1 VGFVAIFFLFL
12 GLWILLR
19 HRGRLT
25 ALATFFAFM
34 AMESFDMKI
43 ASAGL
48 VLAAFLGVLA
58 APARGQ
64 APASAS
70 PAKTVS
76 RTTKAVNYRRAGTA
90 KIDFQGTELMQQ
102 ANGEARVQNKG
113 SRTEIDAK
121 FLGLDEATKFGL
133 EYLTYVLWAVSPGGR
148 AVNLGEVVLKNGAGE
163 VKAISDM
170 QTFGMIVTAEPYF
183 AVTQPGNTVV
193 LENVFGPATLG
204 KVENI
209 DASYE
214 LLGRGI
220 YSSSNTKIENAI
232 FGIDRK
238 TPLELFEA
246 RNSIRIAHIALADK
260 YAAPTLAKAELQLRN
275 AEEVYG
281 RKSDKKFV
289 IAAAREVVETAEE
302 SRVMAVKQKAEED
315 ANAKIAWDKKAAE
328 EREAKARADAVAEVQ
343 RRQEAEQARRQAEAA
358 KAEAQRMQQEA
369 QQAAA
374 AAARQQAEA
383 EKASAAALLQQQ
395 AAQAAA
401 DQAAKDRSAAI
412 AQQRAAEAETGKAR
426 QAAAQAESEK
436 AQLRAQLLSQLN
448 SILQTR
454 DSARGLIVNMSDV
467 LFDTGSYTLKP
478 GAREK
483 LAKISGIVLAHP
495 GLSLQIEGHTD
506 SVGGDDFNQ
515 QLSERRADSVRDF
528 LAEQGV
534 SASSITARGFGK
546 MQPVASN
553 DTPEGRQRNRR
564 VELVVNGDAI
574 GNTAIA
580 SAAPSSQP

>member
-1 VGFVAIFFLFL
+1 MAAAAI
-12 GLWILLR
+12 GTVSPCAAI
-19 HRGRLT
+19 GG
-25 ALATFFAFM
+25 
-34 AMESFDMKI
+34 DDVKI
-43 ASAGL
+43 ASACLALTGL
-48 VLAAFLGVLA
+48 FGIGTAPALAQTPPA
-58 APARGQ
+58 APAM
-64 APASAS
+64 
-70 PAKTVS
+70 VS
-76 RTTKAVNYRRAGTA
+76 RTTKAVNYRRAGGST

-102 ANGEARVQNKG
+102 ANGEAKVQNKG
-113 SRTEIDAK
+113 NRIEIEAR
-121 FLGLDEATKFGL
+121 FVGFDEATKFGL
-133 EYLTYVLWAVSPGGR
+133 EYLTYVLWAVSPQGR

-163 VKAISDM
+163 VKAITDM

-193 LENVFGPATLG
+193 LENVFSSATQG
-204 KVENI
+204 KIENI
-209 DASYE
+209 DASFE

-246 RNSIRIAHIALADK
+246 RNSVRIAHIALADK
-260 YAAPTLAKAELQLRN
+260 YAAATLSKAEQQLRT
-275 AEEVYG
+275 AEEAYA
-281 RKSDKKFV
+281 RKSDKKSV
-289 IAAAREVVETAEE
+289 EAAAREVVSTAEE
-302 SRVMAVKQKAEED
+302 ARVMSVKKKAEED
-315 ANAKIAWDKKAAE
+315 ANAKIAADKKAAE
-328 EREAKARADAVAEVQ
+328 DREAQARADAAAEVQ
-343 RRQEAEQARRQAEAA
+343 RRQEAEQARQQAEAA
-358 KAEAQRMQQEA
+358 KAEALRMKQEA
-369 QQAAA
+369 EAAA
-374 AAARQQAEA
+374 AEAARQKAEA
-383 EKASAAALLQQQ
+383 EKASAAALAQQQ
-395 AAQAAA
+395 TAEAAAAQAAR
-401 DQAAKDRSAAI
+401 D
-412 AQQRAAEAETGKAR
+412 RAAAQAETEKAR
-426 QAAAQAESEK
+426 QAAAQAEAEK
-436 AQLRAQLLSQLN
+436 AQLRAQLLNQLN

-483 LAKISGIVLAHP
+483 LAKISGILLAHP
-495 GLSLQIEGHTD
+495 GLTLQIEGHTD

-534 SASSITARGFGK
+534 PGSNITARGFGK

-574 GNTAIA
+574 GNTASA
-580 SAAPSSQP
+580 SAAPSSQQ

>member
-1 VGFVAIFFLFL
+1 MTSPSPAI
-12 GLWILLR
+12 R
-19 HRGRLT
+19 
-25 ALATFFAFM
+25 
-34 AMESFDMKI
+34 EFDVKI
-43 ASAGL
+43 ASVCLAVTGL
-48 VLAAFLGVLA
+48 FGVFA
-58 APARGQ
+58 VPALGQ
-64 APASAS
+64 APSSAS
-70 PAKTVS
+70 PPASVS
-76 RTTKAVNYRRAGTA
+76 RTTKAVNYRRAGSLTRV
-90 KIDFQGTELMQQ
+90 DFQGTELMSG
-102 ANGEARVQNKG
+102 ANGEARVQSKSN
-113 SRTEIDAK
+113 RIEIEAK

-148 AVNLGEVVLKNGAGE
+148 AVNLGEVVLKTGGAQ
-163 VKAISDM
+163 VKAIITDM

-281 RKSDKKFV
+281 RKSDKKSV

-328 EREAKARADAVAEVQ
+328 EREAKARADAVTEVQ
-343 RRQEAEQARRQAEAA
+343 RRQEAEKARQQAETA
-358 KAEAQRMQQEA
+358 KAEALRMQQEA

-374 AAARQQAEA
+374 AAGRQQAEA
-383 EKASAAALLQQQ
+383 EKASAAALVQQQ

-401 DQAAKDRSAAI
+401 DQAAADK
-412 AQQRAAEAETGKAR
+412 
-426 QAAAQAESEK
+426 AAAQAEAEK
-436 AQLRAQLLSQLN
+436 AQLRAQLLAQLN

-495 GLSLQIEGHTD
+495 GLILQIEGHTD
-506 SVGGDDFNQ
+506 SVGGDEFNQ

-534 SASSITARGFGK
+534 PGSSITARGFGK
-546 MQPVASN
+546 TQPVASN
-553 DTPEGRQRNRR
+553 DTAEGRQRNRR

-574 GNTAIA
+574 GNSATA
-580 SAAPSSQP
+580 SAAPASQ

>member
-1 VGFVAIFFLFL
+1 
-12 GLWILLR
+12 
-19 HRGRLT
+19 
-25 ALATFFAFM
+25 
-34 AMESFDMKI
+34 MKI
-43 ASAGL
+43 ASL
-48 VLAAFLGVLA
+48 YLALTGTLAIMA
-58 APARGQ
+58 APALGQ
-64 APASAS
+64 APSAGA
-70 PAKTVS
+70 AKNVS
-76 RTTKAVNYRRAGTA
+76 RTTKAVNYRRAGA
-90 KIDFQGTELMQQ
+90 VKIDFQGTELMQQ
-102 ANGEARVQNKG
+102 ANGEAKVQNKG
-113 SRTEIDAK
+113 SRTEIEAK
-121 FLGLDEATKFGL
+121 FLSLDEATKFGL

-193 LENVFGPATLG
+193 LENVFGPGTLG

-246 RNSIRIAHIALADK
+246 RNSVRIAHIALADR
-260 YAAPTLAKAELQLRN
+260 YASSTLNKAVQQLKN
-275 AEEVYG
+275 AEDVYA
-281 RKSDKKFV
+281 RKSDKKAV

-302 SRVMAVKQKAEED
+302 ARVMAVKQKAEED
-315 ANAKIAWDKKAAE
+315 AQAKIAADKKAAE
-328 EREAKARADAVAEVQ
+328 DREAKARAEAIAEAQ
-343 RRQEAEQARRQAEAA
+343 RRQEAEQARQQAEAA
-358 KAEAQRMQQEA
+358 KTDALRMQQEA
-369 QQAAA
+369 QRAAEE
-374 AAARQQAEA
+374 AARQRAEA
-383 EKASAAALLQQQ
+383 EKASAAALAQQQ

-401 DQAAKDRSAAI
+401 DQAAKDRAAAQ
-412 AQQRAAEAETGKAR
+412 AQQRAAEAETEKAR
-426 QAAAQAESEK
+426 QAAAEAEAEK
-436 AQLRAQLLSQLN
+436 AQLRAQLLNQLN

-506 SVGGDDFNQ
+506 SVGGDEFNQ

-534 SASSITARGFGK
+534 APSSITAHGFGK
-546 MQPVASN
+546 TQPVASN
-553 DTPEGRQRNRR
+553 DTAEGRQRNRR

-574 GNTAIA
+574 GNTSA
-580 SAAPSSQP
+580 SAGPVAQR

>member
-1 VGFVAIFFLFL
+1 MSLFSWMKMK
-12 GLWILLR
+12 LWL
-19 HRGRLT
+19 HRGHRNV
-25 ALATFFAFM
+25 FACHGDW
-34 AMESFDMKI
+34 EIDVKI
-43 ASAGL
+43 ASAF
-48 VLAAFLGVLA
+48 LALGGIFSIVA
-58 APARGQ
+58 APALAQ

-76 RTTKAVNYRRAGTA
+76 RTTKAVNYRRAGGTA
-90 KIDFQGTELMQQ
+90 KIDFQGTELMSG
-102 ANGEARVQNKG
+102 ASGEAKVQNKG
-113 SRTEIDAK
+113 SRTEIEAK
-121 FLGLDEATKFGL
+121 FIGLDEATKFGL
-133 EYLTYVLWAVSPGGR
+133 EYLTYVFWAVSPGGR
-148 AVNLGEVVLKNGAGE
+148 AVNLGEVVLKNGSGE

-183 AVTQPGNTVV
+183 SVTQPGNTVV

-220 YSSSNTKIENAI
+220 YSSTNTKIENAI

-246 RNSIRIAHIALADK
+246 RNSVRIARIAMADK
-260 YAAPTLAKAELQLRN
+260 YAAPTLAKAESQLRN
-275 AEEVYG
+275 AEEIYG
-281 RKSDKKFV
+281 RKSDKKVV
-289 IAAAREVVETAEE
+289 IAAAREVVQTAEE
-302 SRVMAVKQKAEED
+302 ARVMAVKQKAEED
-315 ANAKIAWDKKAAE
+315 ANAKIAADKKAAE
-328 EREAKARADAVAEVQ
+328 EREAKARADAIAEVQ
-343 RRQEAEQARRQAEAA
+343 RRKDAELARQQAEAA
-358 KAEAQRMQQEA
+358 KAEALRMQQEA

-374 AAARQQAEA
+374 EAARQKAEA

-401 DQAAKDRSAAI
+401 DQAAKDRAAAQ
-412 AQQRAAEAETGKAR
+412 AQQRAAEAETEKAR
-426 QAAAQAESEK
+426 QAAAQAEAEK
-436 AQLRAQLLSQLN
+436 AQLRAQLLNQLN

-467 LFDTGSYTLKP
+467 LFDTGSYTLRT

-506 SVGGDDFNQ
+506 SVGGDEFNQ
-515 QLSERRADSVRDF
+515 QLSERRSESVRDF

-534 SASSITARGFGK
+534 PAGSITARGFGK
-546 MQPVASN
+546 TQPVATN
-553 DTPEGRQRNRR
+553 DTAEGRQRNRR

-574 GNTAIA
+574 GHTA
-580 SAAPSSQP
+580 SASVAPSSQP

>member
-1 VGFVAIFFLFL
+1 MKYFRL
-12 GLWILLR
+12 LWR
-19 HRGRLT
+19 SGVDVK
-25 ALATFFAFM
+25 LAKAF
-34 AMESFDMKI
+34 
-43 ASAGL
+43 
-48 VLAAFLGVLA
+48 LAASGIFALQAGIALGQSA
-58 APARGQ
+58 PPAAASTAPA
-64 APASAS
+64 ATA
-70 PAKTVS
+70 TVS
-76 RTTKAVNYRRAGTA
+76 RTTKAVNYRRAGAT
-90 KIDFQGTELMQQ
+90 KIDFQGTELMGQ
-102 ANGEARVQNKG
+102 ASGEARVQNKG
-113 SRTEIDAK
+113 SRTEIEAR

-148 AVNLGEVVLKNGAGE
+148 AVNLGEVVLKSGAGE

-193 LENVFGPATLG
+193 LENVFGPSIVG

-246 RNSIRIAHIALADK
+246 RNAVRIAHIALADK
-260 YAAPTLAKAELQLRN
+260 YAAPTLAKAEQQLRS
-275 AEEVYG
+275 AEDAYAH
-281 RKSDKKFV
+281 KSDKKTV

-315 ANAKIAWDKKAAE
+315 AQAKIAADKKAAE
-328 EREAKARADAVAEVQ
+328 LREAQARADAAAEIK
-343 RRQEAEQARRQAEAA
+343 RRQDADQARLQAEAA
-358 KAEAQRMQQEA
+358 KADAVRMKQEA
-369 QQAAA
+369 EQAAA
-374 AAARQQAEA
+374 EAARQKAEA
-383 EKASAAALLQQQ
+383 EKASAAALQQQ
-395 AAQAAA
+395 QVAQAAA
-401 DQAAKDRSAAI
+401 EQAAKDRAA
-412 AQQRAAEAETGKAR
+412 AQAEAEKAR
-426 QAAAQAESEK
+426 QAAAQAEAEK
-436 AQLRAQLLSQLN
+436 GQLRAQLLAQLN

-506 SVGGDDFNQ
+506 SVGTDEFNQ

-534 SASSITARGFGK
+534 PASSITAHGFGK
-546 MQPVASN
+546 TQPVASN
-553 DTPEGRQRNRR
+553 DTAEGRQRNRR

-574 GNTAIA
+574 GNTASA
-580 SAAPSSQP
+580 SAATQQ

>member
-1 VGFVAIFFLFL
+1 
-12 GLWILLR
+12 
-19 HRGRLT
+19 
-25 ALATFFAFM
+25 
-34 AMESFDMKI
+34 MESPAMAIGSFDVKI
-43 ASAGL
+43 ASA
-48 VLAAFLGVLA
+48 VLAFTGILGALA
-58 APARGQ
+58 APTVGQ
-64 APASAS
+64 AP
-70 PAKTVS
+70 PAGSVKNVS
-76 RTTKAVNYRRAGTA
+76 RTTKAVNYRRAGGTTM
-90 KIDFQGTELMQQ
+90 INFQGTELMQV
-102 ANGEARVQNKG
+102 ASGEAKVQNKG
-113 SRTEIDAK
+113 NRIEIEAK
-121 FLGLDEATKFGL
+121 FMGLDDATKFGL
-133 EYLTYVLWAVSPGGR
+133 EYLTYVLWAVSPQGR
-148 AVNLGEVVLKNGAGE
+148 AVNLGEVVLKSGAGQ
-163 VKAISDM
+163 VKAITDM
-170 QTFGMIVTAEPYF
+170 QTFGMLVTAEPYF

-209 DASYE
+209 DASFE

-246 RNSIRIAHIALADK
+246 RNAVRIARIALADK
-260 YAAPTLAKAELQLRN
+260 YAASTFTKAEQQLRN

-281 RKSDKKFV
+281 RKSDKKSV
-289 IAAAREVVETAEE
+289 EAAARETVGTAEE
-302 SRVMAVKQKAEED
+302 ARVMAVKQKAEED
-315 ANAKIAWDKKAAE
+315 AQAKIAAEKRAAE
-328 EREAKARADAVAEVQ
+328 EREARARADAAAEIK
-343 RRQEAEQARRQAEAA
+343 RRQEADQARAQAEAA
-358 KAEAQRMQQEA
+358 KADAERMKQ
-369 QQAAA
+369 
-374 AAARQQAEA
+374 EA
-383 EKASAAALLQQQ
+383 EKAAAEAGRQKQEADQATAAAVAQQQ

-401 DQAAKDRSAAI
+401 AQAARDRAT
-412 AQQRAAEAETGKAR
+412 AEAETQKAR
-426 QAAAQAESEK
+426 QATSQAEAEK
-436 AQLRAQLLSQLN
+436 AQLRAQLLAQLN

-534 SASSITARGFGK
+534 APSSITARGFGK

-553 DTPEGRQRNRR
+553 DTAEGRQRNRR

-574 GNTAIA
+574 GGTASA
-580 SAAPSSQP
+580 SAALPQQ

>member
-1 VGFVAIFFLFL
+1 
-12 GLWILLR
+12 
-19 HRGRLT
+19 
-25 ALATFFAFM
+25 M
-34 AMESFDMKI
+34 
-43 ASAGL
+43 ASA
-48 VLAAFLGVLA
+48 FLLTTGILGILA
-58 APARGQ
+58 APALSQ
-64 APASAS
+64 APPSAS

-76 RTTKAVNYRRAGTA
+76 RTTKAVNYRRAGAA

-102 ANGEARVQNKG
+102 AGGEARVQNKG
-113 SRTEIDAK
+113 SRTEIEAK
-121 FLGLDEATKFGL
+121 FTGLDEATKFGL

-148 AVNLGEVVLKNGAGE
+148 AVNLGEVVLKNGSGE

-183 AVTQPGNTVV
+183 SVTQPGNTVV

-246 RNSIRIAHIALADK
+246 RNSLRIAHIALADK
-260 YAAPTLAKAELQLRN
+260 YAASTLAKAEQQLKN
-275 AEEVYG
+275 AEDIYA
-281 RKSDKKFV
+281 RKSDKKSV
-289 IAAAREVVETAEE
+289 IAAAREAVETAEE

-315 ANAKIAWDKKAAE
+315 AQARVAAE
-328 EREAKARADAVAEVQ
+328 KRAAEDRAARARADADAEVK
-343 RRQEAEQARRQAEAA
+343 RRQEADQARAQAEAA
-358 KAEAQRMQQEA
+358 KAEAVRMKQEA
-369 QQAAA
+369 DKAAA
-374 AAARQQAEA
+374 EAARQKAEA
-383 EKASAAALLQQQ
+383 EQATAAAVAQQQ

-401 DQAAKDRSAAI
+401 EQAARDKAA
-412 AQQRAAEAETGKAR
+412 AQQQQRAAEAETEKAR
-426 QAAAQAESEK
+426 QAAAQAEAEK

-506 SVGGDDFNQ
+506 SVGGDDFNKQ
-515 QLSERRADSVRDF
+515 HSERRADSVRDF

-534 SASSITARGFGK
+534 TPSSITARGFGK
-546 MQPVASN
+546 TQPVASN
-553 DTPEGRQRNRR
+553 DTAEGRQRNRR
-564 VELVVNGDAI
+564 VELVVNGAAI
-574 GNTAIA
+574 GNTA
-580 SAAPSSQP
+580 SAAAAPAAQQ